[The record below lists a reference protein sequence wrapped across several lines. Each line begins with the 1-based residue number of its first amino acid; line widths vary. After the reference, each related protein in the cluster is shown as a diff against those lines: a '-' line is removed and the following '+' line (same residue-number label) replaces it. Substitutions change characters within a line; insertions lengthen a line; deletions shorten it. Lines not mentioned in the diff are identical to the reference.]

1 MSRMNTDCTPS
12 NTKLVVAFA
21 TTPLEHNRMI
31 KHILPISLFGL
42 LLLPPLV
49 APAQPLNA
57 ADTAEIRQ
65 KAGRHV
71 RQFEGLLNLI
81 SQPDEYFR
89 KYGFDAL
96 VRSYYH
102 EQSGYQIFRDS
113 LVVVEDDLNPRARV
127 QRYGHL
133 LTIQEYLKAFFSLYE
148 KSPVTS
154 VFFDRYRVSEVKQD
168 DFTYVE
174 VRYDSEFRNRHRAF
188 PDVPY
193 PVRARKATVK
203 AERTATGWQVMITD
217 LSYDRPTT
225 PESPAPV
232 ASGTSSTR
240 RVASTAPT
248 TPKPFVEPPSYQVR
262 VIPAP
267 APAPASDSTLIAE
280 AAPENP
286 FGSLRRVY
294 RPGKTYQLPLLP
306 QSAAS
311 DTSLLLYQDGQRV
324 ADLSAVLTDSTYAW
338 RVSRQLPSGGS
349 YQLRRYDPATET
361 TAESALFAIKRRA
374 RWPWVVGAVAAAAVV
389 AAMLSS
395 GDEAASDDELPA
407 PPAPN

>member
-1 MSRMNTDCTPS
+1 M
-12 NTKLVVAFA
+12 TK
-21 TTPLEHNRMI
+21 N
-31 KHILPISLFGL
+31 ILSISLFGL
-42 LLLPPLV
+42 LLLPPLG
-49 APAQPLNA
+49 AQAQPLDA

-96 VRSYYH
+96 VRSYYQ

-133 LTIQEYLKAFFSLYE
+133 LTIKEYLKAFFSLYE

-154 VFFDRYRVSEVKQD
+154 VFFDRYRVSEVQQG

-174 VRYDSEFRNRHRAF
+174 VRYDSEFRNHHRAF
-188 PDVPY
+188 PGVPY

-203 AERTATGWQVMITD
+203 AERTTSGWRVMIAD
-217 LSYDRPTT
+217 LSYDRPTF
-225 PESPAPV
+225 PEAPLAV
-232 ASGTSSTR
+232 ATDKPPSLR
-240 RVASTAPT
+240 IASTAPT
-248 TPKPFVEPPSYQVR
+248 IPEAPTESPSYQVR
-262 VIPAP
+262 AIPAP
-267 APAPASDSTLIAE
+267 ALASDTTLIAE
-280 AAPENP
+280 AAPKNP
-286 FGSLRRVY
+286 FGPLRRVY
-294 RPGKTYQLPLLP
+294 RLGKTYQLPLLP
-306 QSAAS
+306 QATDPDA
-311 DTSLLLYQDGQRV
+311 SLLLYQDEQLV
-324 ADLSAVLTDSTYAW
+324 EDISTVLTDSTQAW
-338 RVSRQLPSGGS
+338 QVPKQLPPGDR
-349 YQLRRYDPATET
+349 YYLRLVSPVTET
-361 TAESALFAIKRRA
+361 TAESVPFAIKRRA

-389 AAMLSS
+389 VAILNS
-395 GDEAASDDELPA
+395 GNEAASNDELPA

>member
-1 MSRMNTDCTPS
+1 M
-12 NTKLVVAFA
+12 KY
-21 TTPLEHNRMI
+21 
-31 KHILPISLFGL
+31 ILPSSLLGL
-42 LLLPPLV
+42 LLLLQL
-49 APAQPLNA
+49 ALQAQPLDA

-133 LTIQEYLKAFFSLYE
+133 LTIKEYLKAFFSLYE

-154 VFFDRYRVSEVKQD
+154 VFFDRYRVSEVQQD

-188 PDVPY
+188 PEVPY

-203 AERTATGWQVMITD
+203 AERTTGGWQVMITD
-217 LSYDRPTT
+217 LSYDRSAP
-225 PESPAPV
+225 PEAPV
-232 ASGTSSTR
+232 AVALGNPHPP

-248 TPKPFVEPPSYQVR
+248 TPESLVESPARQVR
-262 VIPAP
+262 SVPVPAV
-267 APAPASDSTLIAE
+267 DTILVTD
-280 AAPENP
+280 AAPQNP
-286 FGSLRRVY
+286 FGPLRRVF

-306 QSAAS
+306 QTNAS
-311 DTSLLLYQDGQRV
+311 DTTLLLYQDDQLV
-324 ADLSAVLTDSTYAW
+324 EDISAVLTDSIHAW
-338 RVSRQLPSGGS
+338 RVPKQLPTGDY
-349 YQLRRYDPATET
+349 YQLRRYDPTTET
-361 TAESALFAIKRRA
+361 TVNSEPFAIKRRA
-374 RWPWVVGAVAAAAVV
+374 RWPWVVGAAAAAVIVV
-389 AAMLSS
+389 AVTSGGDDASS
-395 GDEAASDDELPA
+395 NDELPA
-407 PPAPN
+407 PPDPN

>member
-1 MSRMNTDCTPS
+1 M
-12 NTKLVVAFA
+12 
-21 TTPLEHNRMI
+21 
-31 KHILPISLFGL
+31 L
-42 LLLPPLV
+42 LLLQ
-49 APAQPLNA
+49 PALQAQSLDA

-133 LTIQEYLKAFFSLYE
+133 LTIREYLKAFFSLYE
-148 KSPVTS
+148 KSPVAS
-154 VFFDRYRVSEVKQD
+154 VFFDRYRVSEVQQG

-203 AERTATGWQVMITD
+203 AERTTSGWQVMITD
-217 LSYDRPTT
+217 VSYDRPAP
-225 PESPAPV
+225 PEAPV
-232 ASGTSSTR
+232 AVALGNPLPP

-248 TPKPFVEPPSYQVR
+248 TPEPPVESPAQQVR
-262 VIPAP
+262 SVPVPA
-267 APAPASDSTLIAE
+267 ADTILVTD
-280 AAPENP
+280 AAPQNP
-286 FGSLRRVY
+286 FGPLRRIY

-306 QSAAS
+306 QSSAS
-311 DTSLLLYQDGQRV
+311 DASLLLYQDDQLV
-324 ADLSAVLTDSTYAW
+324 EDISAVLTDSTHAW
-338 RVSRQLPSGGS
+338 RVPKQLPTGDR
-349 YQLRRYDPATET
+349 YQFRLYDPTTEA
-361 TAESALFAIKRRA
+361 TAESAPFTIKRQA
-374 RWPWVVGAVAAAAVV
+374 RWPWVVGATAAAVIVV
-389 AAMLSS
+389 AVTS
-395 GDEAASDDELPA
+395 GGDDAGSNDELPA
-407 PPAPN
+407 PPTPN

>member
-1 MSRMNTDCTPS
+1 
-12 NTKLVVAFA
+12 
-21 TTPLEHNRMI
+21 MI
-31 KHILPISLFGL
+31 KYILPISLFGL

-96 VRSYYH
+96 VRSYYD

-154 VFFDRYRVSEVKQD
+154 VFFDRYRVSEVKQG

-188 PDVPY
+188 PEVPY

-203 AERTATGWQVMITD
+203 AERTTSGWQVIITD
-217 LSYDRPTT
+217 LSYDRPAT
-225 PESPAPV
+225 PQAPV
-232 ASGTSSTR
+232 TVASSKFPAR
-240 RVASTAPT
+240 RVASTSPTAP
-248 TPKPFVEPPSYQVR
+248 EPSLESPRQVR
-262 VIPAP
+262 TVS
-267 APAPASDSTLIAE
+267 APAPASDITLITE
-280 AAPENP
+280 AASENP

-294 RPGKTYQLPLLP
+294 RPGKTYQLPLLS
-306 QSAAS
+306 QATAS
-311 DTSLLLYQDGQRV
+311 DASLLLYQNDQLV
-324 ADLSAVLTDSTYAW
+324 EDISAVLTDSTYAW
-338 RVSRQLPSGGS
+338 PVPKQLPSGGN
-349 YQLRRYDPATET
+349 YQLRRYDPVTET
-361 TAESALFAIKRRA
+361 TAASMPFTIRRRA

-389 AAMLSS
+389 VAIITS
-395 GDEAASDDELPA
+395 GDETASSDELPA

>member
-1 MSRMNTDCTPS
+1 
-12 NTKLVVAFA
+12 
-21 TTPLEHNRMI
+21 MI
-31 KHILPISLFGL
+31 KYILPISLFGL

-49 APAQPLNA
+49 APAQPLDA

-96 VRSYYH
+96 VRSYYD

-133 LTIQEYLKAFFSLYE
+133 LTIKEYLKAFFSLYE

-154 VFFDRYRVSEVKQD
+154 VFFDRYRVSEVKQG

-188 PDVPY
+188 PEAPY

-203 AERTATGWQVMITD
+203 AERTASGWQVMITD
-217 LSYDRPTT
+217 LSYDRPAT
-225 PESPAPV
+225 PQAPV
-232 ASGTSSTR
+232 TVVSGKFPAR
-240 RVASTAPT
+240 RVASTSPT
-248 TPKPFVEPPSYQVR
+248 TPKSPVESPFRQVR
-262 VIPAP
+262 TVSAP
-267 APAPASDSTLIAE
+267 ASAPASDTTLTAE

-294 RPGKTYQLPLLP
+294 RSGKTYQLPLLS
-306 QSAAS
+306 QATAS
-311 DTSLLLYQDGQRV
+311 DASLLLYQNDQLV
-324 ADLSAVLTDSTYAW
+324 EDISAVLTDSTHAW
-338 RVSRQLPSGGS
+338 PVPKQLASKDY
-349 YQLRRYDPATET
+349 YQLRWYDPATEA
-361 TAESALFAIKRRA
+361 TAESAPFAIRRRA

-389 AAMLSS
+389 VAIITS
-395 GDEAASDDELPA
+395 GDETASSDELPA

>member
-1 MSRMNTDCTPS
+1 M
-12 NTKLVVAFA
+12 KY
-21 TTPLEHNRMI
+21 
-31 KHILPISLFGL
+31 ILPSSLFGL
-42 LLLPPLV
+42 LLLLQPALQ
-49 APAQPLNA
+49 AQPLDA

-102 EQSGYQIFRDS
+102 EKSGYQIFRDS

-154 VFFDRYRVSEVKQD
+154 VFFDRYRVSEVKQG

-203 AERTATGWQVMITD
+203 AERTTGGWQVMITD
-217 LSYDRPTT
+217 LSYDRPIT
-225 PESPAPV
+225 PKSPAPV
-232 ASGTSSTR
+232 ASDKFSTR

-248 TPKPFVEPPSYQVR
+248 TPKSFVEPPSHQVR
-262 VIPAP
+262 AIP

-280 AAPENP
+280 AAPGNS

-306 QSAAS
+306 QPAAL
-311 DTSLLLYQDGQRV
+311 DTSLLLYQNGQRV
-324 ADLSAVLTDSTYAW
+324 ADLSAVLTDSTHAW
-338 RVSRQLPSGGS
+338 RVSKQLPSGGN
-349 YQLRRYDPATET
+349 YQLRRYDPVTET
-361 TAESALFAIKRRA
+361 TAESAPFAIKRRA

-389 AAMLSS
+389 AAILSS
-395 GDEAASDDELPA
+395 GDEAASDNELPA